1 MLFHSFALYKC
12 FKALIS
18 DDADEVL
25 HLFNCSVNNRR
36 RIQFSLKY
44 ITFVLSIN
52 FAKNQDLRHL
62 FNFKLF
68 TQLSFLS
75 TIYRTNLNY
84 SIQFLRNF
92 YILIYKCFAI
102 FVFRVKQINYP
113 DFLSVIKFAYV
124 TQIKSQNIGKSKRI
138 LS

>member
-1 MLFHSFALYKC
+1 MLGHSFTLYKI
-12 FKALIS
+12 FITLIS

-25 HLFNCSVNNRR
+25 HLFNCCVNNRR

-44 ITFVLSIN
+44 ITFVLSII

-62 FNFKLF
+62 LNFKLL

-75 TIYRTNLNY
+75 TINRANLNY
-84 SIQFLRNF
+84 TIQLLRNF
-92 YILIYKCFAI
+92 YILVYECFAVI
-102 FVFRVKQINYP
+102 VFRVKQINYP
-113 DFLSVIKFAYV
+113 YFLSVIKFAYV

-138 LS
+138 IS

>member
-1 MLFHSFALYKC
+1 MLCHSITLYKI
-12 FKALIS
+12 FITFIS

-25 HLFNCSVNNRR
+25 HLFNCSVNNSR

-44 ITFVLSIN
+44 ITFVLSIY

-75 TIYRTNLNY
+75 TIYGANLNY
-84 SIQFLRNF
+84 SIQLLRNS
-92 YILIYKCFAI
+92 YILIYKCFAF